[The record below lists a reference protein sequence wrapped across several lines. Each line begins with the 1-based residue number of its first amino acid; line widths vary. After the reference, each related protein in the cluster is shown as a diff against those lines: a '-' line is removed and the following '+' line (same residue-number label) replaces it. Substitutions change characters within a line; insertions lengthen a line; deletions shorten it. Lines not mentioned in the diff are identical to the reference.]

1 MTTNAPLI
9 SVALLVRNGMP
20 GLAQLL
26 AALRSQEHSRDFEIV
41 AVDSGSA
48 DGSLEVL
55 ADAGARV
62 TQIDRAAFRFGP
74 TRQLAFSLTRGRV
87 IVTMSQD
94 TLPTG
99 SSWLRSLTEPILNNE
114 YDIVQAVETAPQAI
128 GKKLYLHQLGNV
140 YKHWP
145 SPYNRI
151 SCAGM
156 AISRNAWEQTGFGDV
171 SMSEDKYLGAQAIK
185 LGSRMCFSSGPPL
198 AHGHEYTPFSLV
210 KRAFNEGMGA
220 RNTGGYYS
228 FGDMLRDLT
237 RADLY
242 RYALA
247 AILKHRTMKPS
258 EAFCFPLRPVF
269 LQIGFRFG
277 RRYWR

>member
-9 SVALLVRNGMP
+9 SVALLIRNGMP
-20 GLAQLL
+20 KLAQLL
-26 AALRSQEHSRDFEIV
+26 AALRSQELGGEFEIV
-41 AVDSGSA
+41 AVDSGST
-48 DGSLEVL
+48 DGSCEAL

-62 TQIDRAAFRFGP
+62 TQIDPGTFRFGP
-74 TRQLAFSLTRGRV
+74 TRQLAFSLTRGQV

-94 TLPTG
+94 TVPAAPN
-99 SSWLRSLTEPILNNE
+99 WLRSMTEPILNDE
-114 YDIVQAVETAPQAI
+114 YDIVQAVETAPQSV

-156 AISRNAWEQTGFGDV
+156 AISRKAWDQTGFGDV
-171 SMSEDKYLGAQAIK
+171 SMSEDKYLGAQAMK
-185 LGSRMCFSSGPPL
+185 LGLRMGFSNGPPL
-198 AHGHEYTPFSLV
+198 AHGHEYTPLSLA

-220 RNTGGYYS
+220 RTTSGYYS

-237 RADLY
+237 RTGLY